1 MQFQRV
7 FVGGA
12 AVLQLGQ
19 LIVQPGILGKGGLQ
33 LPAEIVLLRFGPQLG
48 GAQGLQQGLAG
59 LFVLEA
65 AQRIVMIGHGKLHPG
80 RKGHC
85 LSLIHICLRP
95 YRL

>member
-1 MQFQRV
+1 MTEQPVQRTQRGGEPPAAAFVQVFQRV

-19 LIVQPGILGKGGLQ
+19 LVVQPGILGKSGLQ
-33 LPAEIVLLRFGPQLG
+33 LPAESVLLRFGPQLD

-65 AQRIVMIGHGKLHPG
+65 AQRIVMI
-80 RKGHC
+80 
-85 LSLIHICLRP
+85 
-95 YRL
+95 